1 MADSKSESWGEGRDG
16 LLRRKSRFKVPRRLS
31 FTWVINPEEILE
43 SFEREGGRPL
53 FKFSYQPGTGEFLC
67 AAYPV
72 QHCEMIEQYGAKE
85 FDSYIRGK

>member
-1 MADSKSESWGEGRDG
+1 MADSKSKPMGEGRDG
-16 LLRRKSRFKVPRRLS
+16 LLRKSRFNVPRRLRLG
-31 FTWVINPEEILE
+31 WVINPEAIFE
-43 SFEREGGRPL
+43 SIERDGNRPL